1 MEDTFMSSYEKMYTL
16 LFTSVT
22 DALKCLDRS
31 ESRKAAAILR
41 EAQAKA
47 EQIFIETNE
56 NHK

>member
-1 MEDTFMSSYEKMYTL
+1 MSIYEKMYTL
-16 LFTSVT
+16 LFNSVT